1 MVEPT
6 RRYLED
12 MGLTVGLYT
21 GSDKSGLSPFLRE
34 EVDILLGSAPVG
46 TGLDGL
52 QKVCNRII
60 FLCLPWTSAGYEQ
73 VIGRLRRQGQ
83 TKQVEVIIPQVTLE
97 RDGEVWSW
105 DEKRMECIEYKRT
118 LSDCVLDGTIPD
130 MISINQQEF
139 LKKSRETLEQWIELS
154 FGKLALTA

>member
-6 RRYLED
+6 RRYLES
-12 MGLTVGLYT
+12 MGFTVGLYT
-21 GSDKSGLSPFLRE
+21 GSDKSGLCPFLRE

-52 QKVCNRII
+52 QRVCNRIVM
-60 FLCLPWTSAGYEQ
+60 LCLPWTSAGYEQ

-97 RDGEVWSW
+97 CDGEVWSW
-105 DEKRMECIEYKRT
+105 DELRMGCIEYKRT
-118 LSDCVLDGTIPD
+118 LSDCVLDGKIPD
-130 MISINQQEF
+130 TLGVNQQEF
-139 LKKSRETLEQWIELS
+139 LRQSREKLEQWIELS
-154 FGKLALTA
+154 FGRLALSA